1 MCVCKSGNI
10 RFIIDGYC
18 YRPYTQ
24 GPCPV
29 GQILVNTTS
38 CIQNPCQ
45 KGELFFSEKQQCYRI
60 GTKGPCKNGQLVTFD
75 FQTRPSLDGIS
86 YNGVCSCQ
94 KDIGNCKEENTC
106 DNTKGSGM
114 ILYKNRCYKLYT
126 KGPCVRGAWLAP
138 KRQKKEQIW
147 MEDDIKEGI
156 CECMPGYVKSVRRY
170 NERKITECASPTV
183 ILADYLNNRSV
194 FSVIKEND

>member
-1 MCVCKSGNI
+1 MNDGN
-10 RFIIDGYC
+10 C

-24 GPCPV
+24 GPCPI
-29 GQILVNTTS
+29 GHMLSNTTS
-38 CIQNPCQ
+38 CLPIPCN
-45 KGELFFSEKQQCYRI
+45 KGDLYFPDKGQCYRI
-60 GTKGPCKNGQLVTFD
+60 GTKGSCKNGQLVTFD

-86 YNGVCSCQ
+86 YNGVCSCE
-94 KDIGNCKEENTC
+94 KESGNCKDNNIC
-106 DNTKGSGM
+106 DNSNGSGM
-114 ILYKNRCYKLYT
+114 ILYKNKCYKLYT

-147 MEDDIKEGI
+147 TEERTKNGI

-170 NERKITECASPTV
+170 NEKKITECISPTV

-194 FSVIKEND
+194 FSVIKENNWIRL